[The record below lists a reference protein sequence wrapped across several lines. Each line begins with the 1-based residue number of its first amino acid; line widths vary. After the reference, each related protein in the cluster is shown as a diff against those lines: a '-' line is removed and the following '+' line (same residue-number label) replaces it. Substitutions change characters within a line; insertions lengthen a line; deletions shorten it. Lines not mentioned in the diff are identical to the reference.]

1 MMPCER
7 CGSGAEAI
15 FRVHSDIL
23 DMLVC
28 VGCAHEAEAI
38 GIPVDPLLNER
49 NDSPRLRVS
58 DGANKARFLART
70 MPC

>member
-28 VGCAHEAEAI
+28 VGCAHEAQAI
-38 GIPVDPLLNER
+38 GIPVDPLDER
-49 NDSPRLRVS
+49 SNGLRARVS
-58 DGANKARFLART
+58 DTISKARLLART
-70 MPC
+70 VPC

>member
-28 VGCAHEAEAI
+28 VGCAHEAQAI
-38 GIPVDPLLNER
+38 GITVDPLDER
-49 NDSPRLRVS
+49 RNGSRPHVS
-58 DGANKARFLART
+58 DGANKARLLVRSVS
-70 MPC
+70 C

>member
-38 GIPVDPLLNER
+38 GIPVEPVDER
-49 NDSPRLRVS
+49 NDAPRLRVS
-58 DGANKARFLART
+58 AGASKARFLART
-70 MPC
+70 ASC